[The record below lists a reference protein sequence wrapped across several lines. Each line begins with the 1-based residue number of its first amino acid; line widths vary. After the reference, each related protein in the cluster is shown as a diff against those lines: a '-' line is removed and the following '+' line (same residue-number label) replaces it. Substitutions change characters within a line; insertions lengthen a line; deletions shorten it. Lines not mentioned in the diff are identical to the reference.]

1 MRGFSKTLR
10 FKLALTYFVT
20 FGAILVLCAVI
31 LLTRRYLDLLDEFDE
46 RLTDRAVTMVER
58 MEFDAQNLP
67 RTRPAQRARPRLIPY
82 RLPGYYFQL
91 YLEDGTLVEKS
102 RNLGKITLPFSEEA
116 AGSLQRG
123 EATLETLT
131 GPIAGKILNQ
141 DGRLRLLTLYHDRE
155 GIDPFYLQVAVSLE
169 RVDQSARELVRLL
182 LIVILVGLALGAAS
196 AYLLA
201 RRSLA
206 PIGQIARE
214 ARNLGAAHLDQR
226 LTMPPGQD
234 ELAELVQ
241 TLNDMLERLYAAF
254 KAQERFLANAAHELK
269 TPVAVVLGEAQV
281 LSQRDRTA
289 EEYDRFV
296 ANVQDEM
303 RRFGQ
308 IVNSMLILARAD
320 AGLPLA
326 SIENVSINEVVME
339 AVSRCQMQAQRQ
351 EIRLVPTLAMPTSDR
366 PELSVDGDAEL
377 LRAAVVNLIRNAI
390 RYSPVQEA
398 VDITVQAAEADV
410 RIIVRDRGPGVPPE
424 LADHL
429 FDRFC
434 SHSEADESFK
444 GVGLGLAIAKGVAEL
459 HRGQI
464 DVSNHSEGGAEFVL
478 ALPTHSPAD
487 PARD

>member
-1 MRGFSKTLR
+1 MQGFTKTLR
-10 FKLALTYFVT
+10 FKLTLVYFVT
-20 FGAILVLCAVI
+20 FGTILILCAMI
-31 LLTRRYLDLLDEFDE
+31 LLVRRYLDLLNEFDE

-58 MEFDAQNLP
+58 MEFNARNLP
-67 RTRPAQRARPRLIPY
+67 QTQPTRRARPRLIPY

-102 RNLGKITLPFSEEA
+102 HNLGKITLPFSKEA
-116 AGSLQRG
+116 SASRQR
-123 EATLETLT
+123 EKATLETLT
-131 GPIAGKILNQ
+131 GSIAGNVLNR

-169 RVDQSARELVRLL
+169 RVHQSARELARLL
-182 LIVILVGLALGAAS
+182 LLVILGGLALGAAS
-196 AYLLA
+196 AWLLA

-214 ARNLGAAHLDQR
+214 ARNLGAAHLYQR
-226 LTMPPGQD
+226 LTSPPGQD
-234 ELAELVQ
+234 ELVELVR
-241 TLNDMLERLYAAF
+241 TLNDMLERLHLAF

-281 LSQRDRTA
+281 LSQRDRTP

-326 SIENVSINEVVME
+326 SIEPVSVNEVVME
-339 AVSRCQMQAQRQ
+339 AVSRCQVQAQRQ
-351 EIRLVPTLAMPTSDR
+351 EVRLVPVLAMPTSDQ
-366 PELSVDGDAEL
+366 PDLTVSGDGEL

-398 VDITVQAAEADV
+398 VDITIEAV
-410 RIIVRDRGPGVPPE
+410 ETEARIIVRDRGPGVPKE
-424 LADHL
+424 LAEHL
-429 FDRFC
+429 FDRFY
-434 SHSEADESFK
+434 SHAETDEGFK

-459 HRGQI
+459 HQGRISVAADSG
-464 DVSNHSEGGAEFVL
+464 GGAEFVL
-478 ALPTHSPAD
+478 TLPICPASGLPAD
-487 PARD
+487 